1 MILCYVSLIRIP
13 VSKHNNNDFCF
24 RSFKVNYAFPFF
36 HSTHSVNARLKF
48 SRYMLVTYK
57 IERDA
62 VVTIKRIQ
70 QQVASEQRIQR
81 TSVLTDETVYD
92 QK

>member
-1 MILCYVSLIRIP
+1 
-13 VSKHNNNDFCF
+13 
-24 RSFKVNYAFPFF
+24 
-36 HSTHSVNARLKF
+36 
-48 SRYMLVTYK
+48 MLVTYK

-62 VVTIKRIQ
+62 VVTIKKIQ

-81 TSVLTDETVYD
+81 ASILTDETIYD